1 MREVGEILKCGH
13 IYSKCLTMGE
23 DGFMGYININRID
36 MSFVASWGGGWEHIS
51 VSPLKH
57 KITPSWDVMCKVKD
71 IFFRE
76 DEAVIQI
83 HPPKSEYVNNRPN
96 CLHLWRPIDQE
107 LVLPPSFMVGLK
119 DGETLED
126 IKKNIDKY
134 YKERGEET

>member
-1 MREVGEILKCGH
+1 MKTVKEILESNH
-13 IYSKCLTMGE
+13 IYTGGLDFAE
-23 DGFMGYININRID
+23 DGLMGYININRID

-57 KITPSWDVMCKVKD
+57 NVTPSWDVMCKVKD
-71 IFFRE
+71 VFFRD

-83 HPPKSEYVNNRPN
+83 HPPKSQYVNNRTN

-119 DGETLED
+119 KGETLED
-126 IKKNIDKY
+126 IKKNIDNY
-134 YKERGEET
+134 YKERGKD